1 MIVGQS
7 ITILTPVRV
16 GTDPG
21 GDPIWT
27 EREETVDDVLVQ
39 DGTQSNDADA
49 MRAAGVGIDR
59 TAHLPRTW
67 PYHSL
72 RGCRIRLADGT
83 SYAVVG
89 DPLPYT
95 GGITP
100 TRWNLTVQ
108 LHDERG

>member
-7 ITILTPVRV
+7 ITILTPTQA

-21 GDPIWT
+21 GDPIWA
-27 EREETVDDVLVQ
+27 EREEGVDDVLVQ
-39 DGTQSNDADA
+39 DGVQANETDAP
-49 MRAAGVGIDR
+49 RAYGVSIDR
-59 TAHLPRTW
+59 TIHLPRTW

-83 SYAVVG
+83 LYTVVG

-95 GGITP
+95 GGIAP